1 MPAYFNFLFLEANT
15 IAQNAEGTKNLE
27 QMPMEEQIRFIITEL
42 SQLDESYFGKDRQ
55 KQIKGR
61 IESAISLLDKKP
73 IDLV

>member
-1 MPAYFNFLFLEANT
+1 MPAYFNFLFLETNT